1 MAQSDKTVGCFLAKR
16 LYEPDVE
23 YWRSSTSQEELLS
36 KPPHEAVFIDG
47 PEQVEAY
54 FQQLRP
60 VPDAYRPYLPDASRL
75 DKLPS
80 YAGYGLLVLPMPVV
94 SAEEGLTEQVQ
105 AAARAAG
112 PVWLAG
118 ADVPHCRTL
127 FPAEDGYFV
136 TLRTL
141 PLDLEHHRR
150 GSRWRSRSEEYVEV
164 RYAPRSAR
172 RSLHARRH
180 LAKRDAVSVA
190 EVCQLIDALADE
202 ARSAGHLTG
211 YRPTS
216 WPRAGVQTLI
226 YTLNTVLAV
235 HRTIC
240 GRWAYRHNPQYVR
253 FVQHARATQRAT
265 LRKFRDQG
273 FRAWLQREL
282 RSRSLKRTGAGAG
295 KDDGRHGPN
304 WRTSYLPLPFDQAVT
319 AEKSRA
325 GPANGTRSSNRR

>member
-23 YWRSSTSQEELLS
+23 YWRSSTDQEELLA

-47 PEQVEAY
+47 PEQVQAY
-54 FQQLRP
+54 FEQLRP
-60 VPDAYRPYLPDASRL
+60 VPDAYRRYLPDASRL

-80 YAGYGLLVLPMPVV
+80 YSGYGLLVLPMPVV

-105 AAARAAG
+105 AAVQAAG

-118 ADVPHCRTL
+118 TDVPHCRTL
-127 FPAEDGYFV
+127 FPAEDGYYV

-141 PLDLEHHRR
+141 ALDLEHHRR
-150 GSRWRSRSEEYVEV
+150 GSRWRSCSQEYVEV
-164 RYAPRSAR
+164 RYAPHSAR

-190 EVCQLIDALADE
+190 ELCQLIDALADE

-235 HRTIC
+235 HGTIC
-240 GRWAYRHNPQYVR
+240 GRWAYRQNPQYVR
-253 FVQHARATQRAT
+253 FVQHARATQQAT

-282 RSRSLKRTGAGAG
+282 RSRSVKGAAARAGNNDVNYGRSRTS
-295 KDDGRHGPN
+295 
-304 WRTSYLPLPFDQAVT
+304 SYLPLPFDEAQT
-319 AEKSRA
+319 AEESRT
-325 GPANGTRSSNRR
+325 GTANGRRLPRR

>member
-60 VPDAYRPYLPDASRL
+60 VPDVYRPYLPDASRL

-80 YAGYGLLVLPMPVV
+80 YGGYGLLVLPMPVV

-105 AAARAAG
+105 AAVRAAG

-141 PLDLEHHRR
+141 PLDLEQHRR

-164 RYAPRSAR
+164 RHAPHSAR

-190 EVCQLIDALADE
+190 ELCQLIDALADE

-253 FVQHARATQRAT
+253 FVQHARATQRVT

-282 RSRSLKRTGAGAG
+282 RSRSLKRIAAGAG